1 MKKNIYFYTNLLA
14 WGLVLFLISNYV
26 FGWTTPSANA
36 PSANLPAP
44 INVSSTAQ
52 SKEGYL
58 AIGTSTAPSYP
69 LDVVGTI
76 QVTGLKMTTGAGA
89 DKVLKSDASGMAFWG
104 TASDTDTWITTQT
117 CSTDYALQSVGK
129 TSKTCINK
137 VDYSDVAYD
146 LSCTNCIGTTEIADS
161 YVLNTSDTMS
171 GTLTVAGGTI
181 NNPNSS
187 YRWVGGSGWNTFH
200 TPSGY
205 IQLGPANTTWAHIY
219 TDRANFYFN
228 KDLYVLGTQVVKNSG
243 TWGISITGNAATA
256 SDVSCTN
263 CLTSTE
269 VASADLAYNLSC
281 TGCVAETEIAQ
292 NTLDDSEIQDNSLT
306 AASLAPNACGN
317 SELIDS
323 PTFSTV
329 TLTGLSAD
337 NSTLGNIGGINISD
351 GDGRG
356 IKFWNGGANYA
367 IYMSD
372 ADPDRGGVTGYSIT
386 SKMNDADGRGFRW
399 CNENECGMSLESYT
413 GQWDLNVANDI
424 TAGST
429 LTVGSTLYANNGIV
443 VDGKTVIDNGG
454 GWHRSY
460 GATGWYNGT
469 YGGGWYMTDSTYIR
483 NYGSKQV
490 LLSNNL
496 HMNNHKIT
504 NLATPTASTDA
515 ATKGYVDDNIGGWSA
530 PSSVTVTSAT
540 HNGSFGGY
548 NGMYN
553 WIQTNGCSGY
563 HVCSTSELFDWLQK
577 GGSAP
582 SSTCWLNHPY
592 YEETGKPQNCN
603 SWGSSNSSY
612 YAVVWYS
619 SFAKPRSQSCNLSSR
634 VCCCK

>member
-1 MKKNIYFYTNLLA
+1 M
-14 WGLVLFLISNYV
+14 
-26 FGWTTPSANA
+26 SA
-36 PSANLPAP
+36 
-44 INVSSTAQ
+44 
-52 SKEGYL
+52 
-58 AIGTSTAPSYP
+58 
-69 LDVVGTI
+69 
-76 QVTGLKMTTGAGA
+76 GAGA
-89 DKVLKSDASGMAFWG
+89 DKVLTTDASGV
-104 TASDTDTWITTQT
+104 ASWQTPAGGEDTWITTQT

-129 TSKTCINK
+129 TTKTCINK

-171 GTLTVAGGTI
+171 GSLSVGTSLTVGGGTI

-187 YRWVGGSGWNTFH
+187 YRWVGASSFNTFY
-200 TPSGY
+200 TASGY
-205 IQLGPANTTWAHIY
+205 IQLGPANATWAHIY

-256 SDVSCTN
+256 SDVSCT
-263 CLTSTE
+263 
-269 VASADLAYNLSC
+269 
-281 TGCVAETEIAQ
+281 GCVGEAEIAQ

-306 AASLAPNACGN
+306 AGSLAANACGN
-317 SELIDS
+317 SELIDA
-323 PTFSTV
+323 PTFTTV

-443 VDGKTVIDNGG
+443 VDGNTVIDNGG

-515 ATKGYVDDNIGGWSA
+515 ATKGYVDSAGIPSGMVAIFLATTCPTGWTRQNYICSNQSAYGPAFKSGCLAGG
-530 PSSVTVTSAT
+530 TY
-540 HNGSFGGY
+540 GG
-548 NGMYN
+548 
-553 WIQTNGCSGY
+553 
-563 HVCSTSELFDWLQK
+563 
-577 GGSAP
+577 
-582 SSTCWLNHPY
+582 TC
-592 YEETGKPQNCN
+592 TF
-603 SWGSSNSSY
+603 SW
-612 YAVVWYS
+612 
-619 SFAKPRSQSCNLSSR
+619 
-634 VCCCK
+634 CKKD